1 MSDIAPNAYLLTTID
16 GQSAKFA
23 IPVDSALRI
32 GRSKSASVVLNDES
46 VSRHHALLQRTEHNQ
61 YYITDLGTRNGTYV
75 NQKRVA
81 ASVLLRHHDRITIG
95 SYTLIFCYET
105 QAIRE
110 TARGAPE
117 TAILFAPKLIT
128 VMVADIRGFTGLA
141 QRVEPDVLSTM
152 TGSLFR
158 KAGKALH
165 ELGTWAQKYIGDAVM
180 AVWLHEDLAP
190 TTAELRAVF
199 DAVSQLTGIADGLQ
213 GTLKL
218 DAPVRL
224 GVGINTGMAMVGNAG
239 SVAMSDYTAL
249 GEVVNHAF
257 RLEAATRT
265 LDCDLVLGKGTY
277 DFLAPSID
285 AGILQVCTTML
296 KGYEEPATV
305 YTAQIDS
312 LKILL
317 ESLK

>member
-1 MSDIAPNAYLLTTID
+1 MSDIAPHAYLLTTID
-16 GQSAKFA
+16 GESAKFA

-32 GRSKSASVVLNDES
+32 GRSKSANVVLHDES

-75 NQKRVA
+75 NQRRVTA
-81 ASVLLRHHDRITIG
+81 AVILRHHDRISIG
-95 SYTLIFCYET
+95 SYSLLFCYESD
-105 QAIRE
+105 AIRE
-110 TARGAPE
+110 TGGRAPS
-117 TAILFAPKLIT
+117 TNILFAPKLIT
-128 VMVADIRGFTGLA
+128 VLVADIRGFTGLA
-141 QRVEPDVLSTM
+141 QRIEPDILSNM

-165 ELGTWAQKYIGDAVM
+165 ELGSWAQKYIGDAVM
-180 AVWLHEDLAP
+180 AVWVHEDLAP
-190 TTAELRAVF
+190 TTKELRAVF

-213 GTLKL
+213 GTLGL
-218 DAPVRL
+218 DEPVRL

-277 DFLAPSID
+277 DFLAPSIGP
-285 AGILQVCTTML
+285 GILQVCTTML

-305 YTAQIDS
+305 YTAQIDA
-312 LKILL
+312 LKTLL
-317 ESLK
+317 QYLQ